1 MKHGL
6 PKLNFPKIHQYNVL
20 SPPPECLDL
29 DWIKCALAE
38 SRNLSKY
45 HKTIAILLQVHQ
57 LIHSSPHVGLV
68 SFIFTVCKT
77 KTFLSALLSLY
88 FLCSCWVLSEGHIP
102 ASYVSV
108 KVVQSIS
115 FKEDQSISVKGV
127 QSFSVKGVQSI
138 SFKGIQ
144 RISSNIARDTK
155 ELRMRVNFFLSND
168 IDCVA
173 NLWYWG
179 WSTLTGFP
187 KKYLLE
193 IKKSSEDPFPKV
205 FSRLLPF
212 LGLFFCSLT

>member
-1 MKHGL
+1 MLGL
-6 PKLNFPKIHQYNVL
+6 SHLYLQFVKQKRFFQPCFPSTSSALAGYFPKGTY
-20 SPPPECLDL
+20 
-29 DWIKCALAE
+29 
-38 SRNLSKY
+38 
-45 HKTIAILLQVHQ
+45 LQV
-57 LIHSSPHVGLV
+57 
-68 SFIFTVCKT
+68 
-77 KTFLSALLSLY
+77 SL
-88 FLCSCWVLSEGHIP
+88 
-102 ASYVSV
+102 
-108 KVVQSIS
+108 KVVQSISFKGIQSIS

-138 SFKGIQ
+138 SFKEDQSISFKGVQ
-144 RISSNIARDTK
+144 SISSNIARDTK

-193 IKKSSEDPFPKV
+193 IKNISEDPFPKV